1 MVIRALEKK
10 EAGEKLFSEKLVA
23 VEMIFEQRPKR
34 GEGVR
39 FVTTWKA
46 VIQAEEIARV
56 KDPEAGEPGR
66 SGEGKGIWHSP
77 RENSEGKVTTVGTE
91 N

>member
-1 MVIRALEKK
+1 MAIRALEKNK
-10 EAGEKLFSEKLVA
+10 EAGEKLFSEKVVA
-23 VEMIFEQRPKR
+23 VEVIFEQRPKR

-56 KDPEAGEPGR
+56 KDPEAGEPGLVRGRER
-66 SGEGKGIWHSP
+66 SLAQSK
-77 RENSEGKVTTVGTE
+77 RKQ
-91 N
+91 